1 MHGHVHNDCMVD
13 LRRLQVLR
21 AVAQHGTVT
30 AAAAAVH
37 LTPSGASQQL
47 RALSAEVGAALVE
60 PQGRRIRLTPAAHTL
75 LAHADTLAAQWEQ
88 AQADI
93 HAHTEEI
100 TGTLRLCGFP
110 TAVTGMLAPTAAH
123 LRSESPRLAVQV
135 TEIEPAEAFA
145 LLLSGDADL
154 TVIEAT
160 PEIPPQSDP
169 KFDQQ
174 PLLDEP
180 MDLLVYADHPLATR
194 NAVTLA
200 EVAQEPWIV
209 GRPDSSY
216 YQLVLVACAAAGF
229 APDIAHHAKE
239 WIAVSALVGCGLG
252 IALVPRLGH
261 IPPEHAVARVA
272 LHGEPVP
279 SRRILTCLRR
289 GSGNQPA
296 ITRAIA
302 ILHNLART
310 YQ

>member
-1 MHGHVHNDCMVD
+1 MID
-13 LRRLQVLR
+13 LRRLQILR

-47 RALSAEVGAALVE
+47 RALSREVGVTLVE
-60 PQGRRIRLTPAAHTL
+60 PQGRRVRLTPAAHTL
-75 LAHADTLAAQWEQ
+75 LAHADALAAQWEA

-110 TAVTGMLAPTAAH
+110 TAVAALLAPAAAR
-123 LRSESPRLAVQV
+123 LRSESPGLAVHV

-160 PEIPPQSDP
+160 PDIPPQSDA

-180 MDLLVYADHPLATR
+180 MDLLVPADHPLAP
-194 NAVTLA
+194 AHCLTLA
-200 EVAQEPWIV
+200 EAAREPWIV

-229 APDIAHHAKE
+229 APDIVHHAKE

-252 IALVPRLGH
+252 VALVPRLGH
-261 IPPEHAVARVA
+261 IPPEHAVARVP
-272 LHGEPVP
+272 LRSEPVP

-289 GSGNQPA
+289 GSQNQPA
-296 ITRAIA
+296 ITHALGT
-302 ILHNLART
+302 LHNLART
-310 YQ
+310 HQ